1 MEKNKKKRCEEVSPI
16 KIIDEISEFAQEN
29 PGFIKQ
35 IGWAIIILCASGGF
49 AAATWGIYFLID

>member
-1 MEKNKKKRCEEVSPI
+1 MEKNRKKCPKVSPV

-29 PGFIKQ
+29 PNFAKQ

-49 AAATWGIYFLID
+49 AAATWGIYFLIN